1 MATNRLTQEE
11 IVRET
16 IGFYNTENRATVEQ
30 VQSGGYTS
38 TKCEYITPDN
48 KMCAVGRCL
57 TKKGLARVMKTCPD
71 DSVGDVDSMVG
82 LNNVLKKK
90 YTGHGE
96 MFWLRL
102 QRLHD
107 DKNLWDEKG
116 LNDKGV
122 TQVKEVFGIIL

>member
-16 IGFYNTENRATVEQ
+16 VAFYNTENRATVEQ

-38 TKCEYITPDN
+38 SKCEYITPDN
-48 KMCAVGRCL
+48 RMCAVGRCL

-71 DSVGDVDSMVG
+71 DSAGDVDSNIG
-82 LNNVLKKK
+82 LDNVLKKK

-102 QRLHD
+102 QKLHD
-107 DKNLWDEKG
+107 NKNCWDEKG
-116 LNDKGV
+116 LNERGV
-122 TQVKEVFGIIL
+122 RQVKDEFGVIL

>member
-16 IGFYNTENRATVEQ
+16 VGFYNANNRASIEKEFA
-30 VQSGGYTS
+30 GGYTS
-38 TKCEYITPDN
+38 AKCEYITPDN

-57 TKKGLARVMKTCPD
+57 TEKGLARVMKTCPD
-71 DSVGDVDSMVG
+71 DSASDVDSKVG

-107 DKNLWDEKG
+107 NKNFWDEKG
-116 LNDKGV
+116 LNDHGV
-122 TQVKEVFGIIL
+122 RQVKNEFGVYL